1 MKERN
6 YLFDNIKA
14 LMLLLVAIGH
24 ILDVYIDDGNNT
36 VFYIAMKYIYLFHM
50 PVFAFVSGYFTK
62 DFDRARNKAV
72 KGVLIPYL
80 ILQMGYVIVAA
91 IMIYLGL
98 AKFNAGVFNYSIILP
113 SSAFYYLLALFVW
126 KLIAKD
132 IMSLRCPLVISTVL
146 GLLISFTKYDDFH
159 MGYGAVF
166 SLLIFYVL
174 GIKCTESI
182 INKIRKVPHVIA
194 VFVLL
199 LGLIPASVCPYSI
212 HSIRLNYE
220 SEGFTNIE
228 GMLCRCLFYIV
239 AIVMGMAIIN
249 LLPATKTFCS
259 KIGMRAILV
268 YGGSTFLAP
277 SGYVLIC
284 NLLHLDR
291 NNMVNALGILI
302 FSILILFVCS
312 SDIINNIYQFIY
324 NKIIGLLF
332 KNTSQLEK

>member
-80 ILQMGYVIVAA
+80 ILQTGYVIVAA

-166 SLLIFYVL
+166 LY
-174 GIKCTESI
+174 
-182 INKIRKVPHVIA
+182 
-194 VFVLL
+194 
-199 LGLIPASVCPYSI
+199 
-212 HSIRLNYE
+212 
-220 SEGFTNIE
+220 
-228 GMLCRCLFYIV
+228 
-239 AIVMGMAIIN
+239 
-249 LLPATKTFCS
+249 
-259 KIGMRAILV
+259 
-268 YGGSTFLAP
+268 
-277 SGYVLIC
+277 
-284 NLLHLDR
+284 
-291 NNMVNALGILI
+291 
-302 FSILILFVCS
+302 
-312 SDIINNIYQFIY
+312 
-324 NKIIGLLF
+324 
-332 KNTSQLEK
+332 